1 MELTLTS
8 EQAKIL
14 DEVLQSNL
22 HQLLLEI
29 AHTDSRSGHTE
40 LMQRHEVISS
50 MREQL
55 IRAQAAEEIT
65 I

>member
-40 LMQRHEVISS
+40 LMRRHEVICG

-55 IRAQAAEEIT
+55 IRAQATEEVSL
-65 I
+65 